1 MSILCIRICL
11 SFIFILWWTFIQ
23 KITLLFTFCLQVTV
37 WAYVCT
43 VKRPKY
49 ILREFFFGTRGNF
62 RGMRLTQPM
71 LVEVLNLFQ
80 IIFANCLFSW
90 NVFNCNYKEGSVYG
104 NHNTG
109 IFISI
114 LTHWKIPVYNF
125 TWLFVFICT
134 LHLDIDFIYPSWSA
148 SCIHW
153 QRTLLKSVANWVLT
167 EQLNCLRKQRNGK
180 PACYE
185 YQPDQHGSNAKS
197 NIFLFSLSVSQC
209 FLCSFSFLDWLS
221 LCCFPSLFL
230 WGDSS
235 VVCTPCSVVCR
246 CSNLNISH

>member
-109 IFISI
+109 IFIKY
-114 LTHWKIPVYNF
+114 TD
-125 TWLFVFICT
+125 T
-134 LHLDIDFIYPSWSA
+134 LKN
-148 SCIHW
+148 SCV
-153 QRTLLKSVANWVLT
+153 QFYMA
-167 EQLNCLRKQRNGK
+167 
-180 PACYE
+180 
-185 YQPDQHGSNAKS
+185 
-197 NIFLFSLSVSQC
+197 
-209 FLCSFSFLDWLS
+209 LCVHMHTAFGYRFHLS
-221 LCCFPSLFL
+221 LMICLMHTL
-230 WGDSS
+230 
-235 VVCTPCSVVCR
+235 TK
-246 CSNLNISH
+246 NLIKISGKLSIDRTIKLS